1 MTAKEELK
9 ELINSL
15 TPQELEAAV
24 KVFQAYSLKKPGEQ
38 LPPILIGQTLNQ
50 VIPA

>member
-15 TPQELEAAV
+15 TPQELEAAI
-24 KVFQAYSLKKPGEQ
+24 KVFQAYSLKKQGE
-38 LPPILIGQTLNQ
+38 
-50 VIPA
+50 